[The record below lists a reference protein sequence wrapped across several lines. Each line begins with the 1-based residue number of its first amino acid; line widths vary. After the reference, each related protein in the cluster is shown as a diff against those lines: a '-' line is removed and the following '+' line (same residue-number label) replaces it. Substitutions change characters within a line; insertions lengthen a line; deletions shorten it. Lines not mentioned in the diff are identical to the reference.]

1 MKTIQ
6 IEEENTEMQ
15 MAPMIDIV
23 FQLIIFFMCATTFR
37 TYESELKTNM
47 PVDSQSLDMSK
58 IENVIVFIERSGRIL
73 VEGRE
78 YDSVGSNDLPQ
89 LVTMLRNLKSFF
101 ENPPVIIQSDVD
113 AKHQRVVDVLNAC
126 AAAGITSVTFT
137 EQ

>member
-23 FQLIIFFMCATTFR
+23 FQLIIFFMCATTFQ

-126 AAAGITSVTFT
+126 AAAGINSVTFT

>member
-23 FQLIIFFMCATTFR
+23 FQLIIFFMCATTFQ